1 MAKTKKDVVDIHFAK
16 RCIQRLGH
24 LPDTKELIQKI
35 QNQELE
41 FVDRQSHR
49 ITRWLWVD
57 KLTNIPCVLVYDK
70 ARKQLVTVLFKDIM
84 GLTRKNNYSTI

>member
-35 QNQELE
+35 QNQE

-70 ARKQLVTVLFKDIM
+70 ARKQLVTVLFKDIID
-84 GLTRKNNYSTI
+84 LTRKNNYSTI